1 MFQMHDV
8 AELLTWHMNHK
19 NCDGKMRHPV
29 DSVSWDSID
38 AKWPDFSNN
47 PRNLRFGLATDGFNP
62 FSNLSS
68 GYSCWPVMLVT
79 YNLPPWLCM
88 SKENIMLTLL
98 IPSPKQ
104 SGNDFDIFLQPLIDD
119 LKLLWDGVEVYD
131 VVNKSNFNLRAMLIW
146 TINDFLAY
154 GNLARRFLPPSHP
167 YRRKKSW
174 FDGKVEDRQV
184 PRITNENAIDTQ
196 LKDFQN
202 FMEKVDKKK
211 RKRQKE
217 LKRMWK
223 KRSIFFDLPYWKEL
237 VLRHNLDD
245 MHVEKN
251 VCESIIGTL
260 LDINGKSKD
269 EYNARKDLQD
279 MNIRQDLHP
288 VERESRGY
296 FPPSFFDILTHLVIH
311 LGREVRLC
319 GPVQFRWMYPFKRY
333 MKTLKGFVRNQSCP
347 EGCIAE
353 RFLPKN
359 ASSFI
364 RIVFKISLDVG
375 NTKDSDI
382 SKWLANGPHKTA
394 MSFSD
399 YYVYRLPMFKCDWA
413 KIHNGVKVN
422 DGFTLVNLHQNQ
434 SQFSSEPYILAS
446 QAKQVF
452 YARENDNSPWYIVLK
467 APPRG
472 FHELDKYDENVNT
485 SFVGDGS
492 SLALDDIDD
501 EFECATIHGTI
512 VKASYY
518 DNLRLTVIL

>member
-1 MFQMHDV
+1 
-8 AELLTWHMNHK
+8 
-19 NCDGKMRHPV
+19 
-29 DSVSWDSID
+29 
-38 AKWPDFSNN
+38 
-47 PRNLRFGLATDGFNP
+47 
-62 FSNLSS
+62 
-68 GYSCWPVMLVT
+68 
-79 YNLPPWLCM
+79 
-88 SKENIMLTLL
+88 MLTLL
-98 IPSPKQ
+98 IPGPKQ
-104 SGNDFDIFLQPLIDD
+104 PGNDFDIFLQPLIDD

-146 TINDFLAY
+146 TINDFPAY

-174 FDGKVEDRQV
+174 FDGKVEDRKV

-202 FMEKVDKKK
+202 LLGKVDKKK

-237 VLRHNLDD
+237 VLRHNLDI

-251 VCESIIGTL
+251 
-260 LDINGKSKD
+260 
-269 EYNARKDLQD
+269 R
-279 MNIRQDLHP
+279 
-288 VERESRGY
+288 Y
-296 FPPSFFDILTHLVIH
+296 FPPSFFDIMTHLVIH
-311 LGREVRLC
+311 LGHEVRLC

-333 MKTLKGFVRNQSCP
+333 MKTLKGFVRNQSRP

-353 RFLPKN
+353 RYLAEECILFYKN
-359 ASSFI
+359 CVQGSTRLDDKQRRNEEFNNDI
-364 RIVFKISLDVG
+364 ILEGRPISTGKEITLSDEVLNLAHQYVLF
-375 NTKDSDI
+375 NTKAVEPYIEMHRNELILSN
-382 SKWLANGPHKTA
+382 KRLANDDTQVMKVHSEQFPIWLKEKKRLRYIEMACKWTTQDRNVIFRLSDGDGSPKIDVVIYYGVLTEIILL
-394 MSFSD
+394 D

-413 KIHNGVKVN
+413 KIHNGVKVD

-472 FHELDKYDENVNT
+472 FHELDKYDENVDT

-518 DNLRLTVIL
+518 DYLQLTVIL